1 MCGPVAPGGSAVSF
15 LFTVCV
21 QCSCSSDLG
30 SSSLGNVWK
39 TRGPSTEGPSDPDCP
54 HHPVYSPHSA
64 FTPSMLAQGASC
76 PHGTFGKVSDVPGCQ
91 QLGMEALLL
100 ASRGQSQGGCKTS
113 TCTGQASTGLSSPK
127 GPQGG
132 SRETRLHTDG
142 LLLLGPAEVGTTI
155 SIPRRREAWR

>member
-1 MCGPVAPGGSAVSF
+1 MGAGPEQVGSTP
-15 LFTVCV
+15 LPT
-21 QCSCSSDLG
+21 
-30 SSSLGNVWK
+30 SSSRQGPAGPGELLHKLLQK
-39 TRGPSTEGPSDPDCP
+39 TRSPGMSVTL
-54 HHPVYSPHSA
+54 YSPHSA